1 MSKEKKS
8 ISLKDKIFIEEEM
21 HKLKAF
27 ENELREKDE
36 EIKLNE
42 LKQERE
48 MLLLKKKET
57 QIEVQERH
65 FEERKKRF
73 DEE

>member
-1 MSKEKKS
+1 
-8 ISLKDKIFIEEEM
+8 M

-57 QIEVQERH
+57 QIEVQ
-65 FEERKKRF
+65 
-73 DEE
+73 